1 MDGGVF
7 ANNPAACAYANSK
20 KLFPNEEI
28 VLVSI
33 GTGRLSNRIEYRK
46 LGKITWIKPLLNVM
60 FASSL
65 DVVNYQ
71 LGSVMD
77 DRYIRIQSQL
87 TMASAEM
94 DNTTPQN
101 IKYLQKEA
109 NAMIEENW
117 EVINKL
123 CDFKNAK
130 QSKEIIQKS

>member
-1 MDGGVF
+1 MF

-33 GTGRLSNRIEYRK
+33 GTGRLSNRVKYRK
-46 LGKITWIKPLLNVM
+46 LGKIAWIKPLLNVI

-71 LGSVMD
+71 LDQVIGN
-77 DRYIRIQSQL
+77 RYVRIQSQL
-87 TMASAEM
+87 TMASAEI

-101 IKYLQKEA
+101 IKCLQKEA
-109 NAMIEENW
+109 NAIIEDNQEMIDRLCSVKNVEQ
-117 EVINKL
+117 NK
-123 CDFKNAK
+123 
-130 QSKEIIQKS
+130 ETMQKS